1 MLFRS
6 AGRGQAQPPAIP
18 ARPDAEYR
26 ALVTR
31 FIVPDYNGQPKPH
44 VVFDTARGPIE
55 MEIFIGDAPFGA
67 EYLFDVIEKGEVAG
81 TAFGRVVPNFVDQQ
95 NAIRQTGR
103 LRDEVNRRGLLA
115 NNLSWASAGL
125 DTGRP
130 GYTLGT
136 TPQPHNEGN
145 FTALGRI
152 VSGLDVVDRL
162 ELADRITSA
171 RVRK

>member
-1 MLFRS
+1 MTITKVH
-6 AGRGQAQPPAIP
+6 GREVL
-18 ARPDAEYR
+18 DS
-26 ALVTR
+26 
-31 FIVPDYNGQPKPH
+31 
-44 VVFDTARGPIE
+44 RGNPT
-55 MEIFIGDAPFGA
+55 
-67 EYLFDVIEKGEVAG
+67 VEVDLSAG

-136 TPQPHNEGN
+136 TPPACSDRVTSRCSGSSH
-145 FTALGRI
+145 LRI
-152 VSGLDVVDRL
+152 VWPMYGVRP
-162 ELADRITSA
+162 RPPPTST
-171 RVRK
+171 RKPILPLSSYCACRPTSCT

>member
-1 MLFRS
+1 M
-6 AGRGQAQPPAIP
+6 
-18 ARPDAEYR
+18 
-26 ALVTR
+26 
-31 FIVPDYNGQPKPH
+31 
-44 VVFDTARGPIE
+44 
-55 MEIFIGDAPFGA
+55 
-67 EYLFDVIEKGEVAG
+67 AG